1 MATMKQLLQ
10 NCKIGQP
17 ITNKKILYFL
27 KRKNLLWDYS
37 QWGYLEGLR
46 IVCKDSNEQPIEFNL
61 DLSPTAKANVA
72 ETFENAL
79 YIENNKKYRQCTAL
93 CPNKNFNELKELFGH
108 PYDTIKIFD
117 MEFDTRYFSGCF
129 NPYLVRV
136 K

>member
-1 MATMKQLLQ
+1 MQQLLQ

-46 IVCKDSNEQPIEFNL
+46 IICKDSKNQSIDFDLE
-61 DLSPTAKANVA
+61 LSPTAKANVA

-79 YIENNKKYRQCTAL
+79 YIENNKKYRQCTAHTD
-93 CPNKNFNELKELFGH
+93 KSYNELNELFGN
-108 PYDTIKIFD
+108 PYKTIKIFD
-117 MEFDTRYFSGCF
+117 MEFDKKYFGGCF
-129 NPYLVRV
+129 NPYLVRI

>member
-1 MATMKQLLQ
+1 MTTMKQLLQ
-10 NCKIGQP
+10 NCKIGEP

-46 IVCKDSNEQPIEFNL
+46 IVCKDSKNQPDEFDL
-61 DLSPTAKANVA
+61 DLSPNAKANVA

-79 YIENNKKYRQCTAL
+79 YIENNKKY
-93 CPNKNFNELKELFGH
+93 
-108 PYDTIKIFD
+108 
-117 MEFDTRYFSGCF
+117 FSGCF
-129 NPYLVRV
+129 NPYLVRT